1 MDQQTDTRQ
10 TLHTR
15 CALERTVLIN
25 EVIVD
30 DDEQKGCEYSARGRC
45 LSRWALAPKG
55 LDLPARP
62 LISNLEVNHIRRQA
76 VSLAENILSLR
87 RYGSSSLSVMLIT
100 KTSDYKVVLAPL
112 PTEPLARGGLLNQI
126 ANNTEDHR

>member
-1 MDQQTDTRQ
+1 MTMSK
-10 TLHTR
+10 
-15 CALERTVLIN
+15 
-25 EVIVD
+25 
-30 DDEQKGCEYSARGRC
+30 KGASTAPVGGC

-87 RYGSSSLSVMLIT
+87 RYRSSSPSVMLIT
-100 KTSDYKVVLAPL
+100 KTSDYTVLAPL
-112 PTEPLARGGLLNQI
+112 PTEPLARGGLLNQT